1 MRFEVE
7 RMIWSF
13 KQPTSIDLYRYSW
26 IMGHAEDIAIWTQ
39 KRDAAVK
46 TFLLTLENCGEPGA
60 QLRLW
65 LQPLDRQT

>member
-1 MRFEVE
+1 ME

-26 IMGHAEDIAIWTQ
+26 TMGHAEDIAIWAQ

-46 TFLLTLENCGEPGA
+46 LFMDSRE
-60 QLRLW
+60 LRRAERSL
-65 LQPLDRQT
+65 